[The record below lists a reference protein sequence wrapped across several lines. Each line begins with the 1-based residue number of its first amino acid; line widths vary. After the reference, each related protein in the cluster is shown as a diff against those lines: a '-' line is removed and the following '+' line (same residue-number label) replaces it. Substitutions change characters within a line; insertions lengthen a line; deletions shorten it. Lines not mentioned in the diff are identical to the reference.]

1 MPTIGYFLGSAFES
15 LVTNIDHWIAFILLG
30 IIGGNMIKEAFCK
43 EKEKIRIEIAHVGNI
58 DADFGFVYKGIGK
71 LCKDQAII
79 RTRQSHAQSRWEQKW
94 TSQPTTQLQW
104 LE

>member
-1 MPTIGYFLGSAFES
+1 MFVER
-15 LVTNIDHWIAFILLG
+15 ILS
-30 IIGGNMIKEAFCK
+30 ITKQREINDFDAQFAKK
-43 EKEKIRIEIAHVGNI
+43 KEKIRIEIAHVGNI

>member
-1 MPTIGYFLGSAFES
+1 MQFDVQHDIGHDAGCPAIAVGEGVNPVEPPQQISGEMYGALLAPA
-15 LVTNIDHWIAFILLG
+15 LVHI
-30 IIGGNMIKEAFCK
+30 
-43 EKEKIRIEIAHVGNI
+43 IAHVGNI